1 MHDNTL
7 PTFRQKTCYI
17 LRKKKKKKY
26 EIFFSPEKLWKM
38 PTIYDKKIKTKK
50 GFK

>member
-17 LRKKKKKKY
+17 LRRRKKGKSKK
-26 EIFFSPEKLWKM
+26 IFSPEKLWKM
-38 PTIYDKKIKTKK
+38 PTIYDMKIITKT
-50 GFK
+50 GV